1 MIFSTS
7 PLLFMSSKFISWA
20 LFIILC
26 IIWGS
31 SFILMKWGMYDANL
45 HPVLS
50 PYDVAALR
58 MLSSGV
64 VMLPFLNQ
72 SLKGLPKKI
81 IPYVLLSGWLGSF
94 FPAFLFCVAETK
106 IDGGLTG
113 SLNSLTPL
121 FVIVTGFMFF
131 GVKTSTKKISG
142 VIIGL
147 TGSALLLYANITRP
161 PGYLA
166 YTGFVIL
173 ATFLYGINV
182 NMVHKKLAG
191 VRSVQIAA
199 IAFTGLIPP
208 ALIVLFTTG
217 YFHLPLT
224 EHKYAM
230 STLSSCV
237 LGIMGTAVASVLF
250 YVLVKKA
257 GGLFASLVTYGIP
270 FIAILWGVYYGE
282 KITYMH
288 VIALCIILLGVY
300 LANRPERVKPKE

>member
-1 MIFSTS
+1 
-7 PLLFMSSKFISWA
+7 MSNRFINWT
-20 LFIILC
+20 LFIVLS

-31 SFILMKWGMYDANL
+31 SFILMKWGLYDANYL
-45 HPVLS
+45 PVLS
-50 PYDVAALR
+50 PYNVAALR

-64 VMLPFLNQ
+64 VMLPFLFAA
-72 SLKGLPKKI
+72 LKTLPRKI

-94 FPAFLFCVAETK
+94 IPAFLFCIAETK
-106 IDGGLTG
+106 IDGALTG

-121 FVIVTGFMFF
+121 FVIISGALLF
-131 GVKTSTKKISG
+131 KLHTSTRKVMG

-147 TGSALLLYANITRP
+147 CGSALLIYANISRP

-173 ATFLYGINV
+173 ATVLYGINV
-182 NMVHKKLAG
+182 NMVHSKLKG
-191 VRSVQIAA
+191 VSSVQIATV
-199 IAFTGLIPP
+199 AFTGLIPP
-208 ALIVLFTTG
+208 ALVVLFITG
-217 YFHLPLT
+217 YFKEPLS
-224 EHKYAM
+224 EHKYAI
-230 STLSSCV
+230 STLASCI
-237 LGIMGTAVASVLF
+237 LGIMGTAFASVLF

-270 FIAILWGVYYGE
+270 FIAIGWGVYYNE

-300 LANRPERVKPKE
+300 LANKSPKKESEAIAPLPDNEV